1 MAMSKRLMYAGSLL
15 VLSTVFAGQVCAE
28 EAAKA
33 PESGPQEIIITAQKT
48 RTVASKTPIALSVFS
63 GDTLKE
69 QGVVNVTNLQ
79 NIAPSL
85 SVGSAS
91 HGVNIAIRGVATTDV
106 TSKGDQGIVFSLDG
120 APVGRPQEMGLSF
133 FDIERVEV
141 LRGPQGTLYG
151 KSSTGGA
158 INVITNKPKN
168 VFDAS
173 ASFEV
178 GNFNTRRG
186 EAMINLPITDNFAIR
201 AAGAFNKRDGYL
213 EETLGNTQTLGKP
226 ISLDDEDNAT
236 GRISALWKYSD
247 NGSLLVTGTFG
258 HVGGTGL
265 GAALYDSVLNKSG
278 KDARQ
283 VYYNPYGAS
292 MDDDFQNLT
301 AELNQDFGAVHLT
314 YIGAHLKF
322 SAHDTY
328 APSTNNPDGN
338 GGYYNW
344 TNYLSDVTTDSHE
357 LRLQNAQ
364 PQRLEWVIGAN
375 YYKEY
380 NMEHDQNWSSAVSCS
395 PSLDASCNTPNPGI
409 LGPTTHKGTG
419 IFGQINYHATDK
431 LKLTLGLRESS
442 DSLTRVATIAAGP
455 GPFYDASGNLCAP
468 PNDCVASA
476 NNNAFIANDNGSQSA
491 SKMTWRVG
499 ADYQMTPSQM
509 IYASVATGY
518 KAGGFNDY
526 DPATQSTAPYDPEEL
541 TAYEV
546 GYKGRPT
553 SNLQFNSSLYYYDYA
568 KYGVTAATSFGVGPT
583 GPIVFIYTKSA
594 PLTLYGWENEATWR
608 VTPNDTI
615 GGSLAFEHGKFGD
628 LSVGFVKDVPIDW
641 TGKTPDNTPEVSGT
655 AYYEH
660 KWTMGDGAIYNFRIG
675 TKYSSSYFVSDLG
688 GQGNPF
694 CIFIPNYTVSDCY
707 SVLPQQYEQKA
718 YTRTDLNLSYTSPNG
733 KYVISAYVR
742 NLEDK
747 LQFASAPQTVSNNT
761 ASGAV
766 SVRVSAPRTFGLRV
780 GMNY

>member
-1 MAMSKRLMYAGSLL
+1 MAISKRLMCAGSVL
-15 VLSTVFAGQVCAE
+15 VLSAVVAGQVMAE
-28 EAAKA
+28 GAASA
-33 PESGPQEIIITAQKT
+33 PEKEITEVIVTAQKT

-63 GDTLKE
+63 GDALKE

-79 NIAPSL
+79 NIAPAL

-151 KSSTGGA
+151 RSSTGGA
-158 INVITNKPKN
+158 INVITNKPKGM
-168 VFDAS
+168 FDAA
-173 ASFEV
+173 ASFEI

-186 EAMINLPITDNFAIR
+186 EAMINLPITGNLAVR
-201 AAGAFNKRDGYL
+201 VAGAFNKRDGYL
-213 EETLGNTQTLGKP
+213 EETLGNTQTMGKP
-226 ISLDDEDNAT
+226 IALDDEDNAT
-236 GRISALWKYSD
+236 GRISALWKYAD

-283 VYYNPYGAS
+283 IYYNPYGAS

-301 AELNQDFGAVHLT
+301 AELNQDIGAVHLT
-314 YIGAHLKF
+314 YVGAHLKF

-328 APSTNNPDGN
+328 APSVNNPEANGGDPAVAGDGN
-338 GGYYNW
+338 YNW

-357 LRLQNAQ
+357 LRLSNAQ
-364 PQRLEWVIGAN
+364 SQRLEWVIGAN

-380 NMEHDQNWSSAVSCS
+380 NMEHDQNWSSPMSCS
-395 PSLDASCNTPNPGI
+395 PSLSAACNVPNPGI
-409 LGPTTHKGTG
+409 VGPTTHKGTG
-419 IFGQINYHATDK
+419 IFGQLNFHATDK

-455 GPFYDASGNLCAP
+455 GPFYDSAGNLCAP

-491 SKMTWRVG
+491 DRLTWRIG
-499 ADYQMTPSQM
+499 ADYQISPNQM

-526 DPATQSTAPYDPEEL
+526 DPDTHTTAPYDPEEL

-546 GYKGRPT
+546 GYKGRLAPD
-553 SNLQFNSSLYYYDYA
+553 LQLTSSLYYYDYA
-568 KYGVTAATSFGVGPT
+568 KYGVTAASSFGIGPT

-594 PLTLYGWENEATWR
+594 PLTLYGWETEATWR
-608 VTPNDTI
+608 VTDVDTL
-615 GGSLAFEHGKFGD
+615 GGALSLERGYFGP
-628 LSVGFVKDVPIDW
+628 LTVGFLAANQVDW
-641 TGKTPDNTPEVSGT
+641 KGKTPDNTPGVSGT
-655 AYYEH
+655 AWYEH
-660 KWTMGDGAIYNFRIG
+660 KWTLADGAVYNFRIG

-694 CIFIPNYTVSDCY
+694 ANIY
-707 SVLPQQYEQKA
+707 SVLPQQYEQKG
-718 YTRTDLNLSYTSPNG
+718 YTRTDLNLSYTTSNG
-733 KYVISAYVR
+733 KYVFSAFVR

-747 LQFASAPQTVSNNT
+747 LQFASAPQTVSNNDLP
-761 ASGAV
+761 GAV
-766 SVRVSAPRTFGLRV
+766 SIRVSAPRTFGMRV
-780 GMNY
+780 NMNY